1 MAAAGKGK
9 GKDGKGK
16 GKGKALAIVLAAKA
30 KGKGKG
36 KKGSGTPD
44 QKETVE
50 SPVRNMEES
59 EVGHTPS
66 MDEHEKKETKRTKR
80 MQPDVATTPPEKPL
94 RKKRKCEDPRYQ
106 KQGSQEAVMTAPQ
119 PEEGQA
125 EQEVGTEAVEETEE
139 RPKGP
144 KTAKKAN
151 QVLSFEKK
159 QSSLKGVDRI
169 SISFA
174 WNSHCFDPTC

>member
-66 MDEHEKKETKRTKR
+66 MDEHEKKKQNEPRECSQMLRQPHRKNLYAKRGSVKTLVTRSK
-80 MQPDVATTPPEKPL
+80 
-94 RKKRKCEDPRYQ
+94 DPR
-106 KQGSQEAVMTAPQ
+106 KQ
-119 PEEGQA
+119 
-125 EQEVGTEAVEETEE
+125 
-139 RPKGP
+139 
-144 KTAKKAN
+144 
-151 QVLSFEKK
+151 
-159 QSSLKGVDRI
+159 
-169 SISFA
+169 
-174 WNSHCFDPTC
+174 

>member
-1 MAAAGKGK
+1 
-9 GKDGKGK
+9 
-16 GKGKALAIVLAAKA
+16 
-30 KGKGKG
+30 
-36 KKGSGTPD
+36 
-44 QKETVE
+44 
-50 SPVRNMEES
+50 
-59 EVGHTPS
+59 
-66 MDEHEKKETKRTKR
+66 
-80 MQPDVATTPPEKPL
+80 
-94 RKKRKCEDPRYQ
+94 
-106 KQGSQEAVMTAPQ
+106 MTAPQ